1 MSKIEL
7 KRSDFKV
14 FWETRIRYYELD
26 PQGIM
31 HNANYLAFYDQAV
44 VEYYREYDFDYE
56 KEIEETNKDWH
67 TVQVTVQYNKPLYFD
82 DEIEVGLKIKEIG
95 NSSMTWVMGM
105 FLKGTGELASA
116 SEIVHVYTDIETKKP
131 TKITDDLKAKLGVK
145 KKMRKEKLLLLFVF
159 LLGSSCSFFNNDKEE
174 GVGVATLENM
184 ESTTTTVNTNEL
196 SWVDAELLLAQC
208 IRDNNYE
215 LEDPKKPG
223 DLRRI
228 LTPIFIQ
235 MTQAE
240 QQELYSIIEKCAE
253 ENNIPLDARE
263 NATPE
268 QQAAILD
275 AELEVAQCLR
285 EKGLDVSDPTSET
298 GLRDTL
304 PPLVVTGVISAK
316 DLRALVRECIT
327 ENGYE
332 VPEDLREEN
341 DP

>member
-1 MSKIEL
+1 
-7 KRSDFKV
+7 
-14 FWETRIRYYELD
+14 
-26 PQGIM
+26 
-31 HNANYLAFYDQAV
+31 
-44 VEYYREYDFDYE
+44 
-56 KEIEETNKDWH
+56 
-67 TVQVTVQYNKPLYFD
+67 
-82 DEIEVGLKIKEIG
+82 
-95 NSSMTWVMGM
+95 
-105 FLKGTGELASA
+105 
-116 SEIVHVYTDIETKKP
+116 
-131 TKITDDLKAKLGVK
+131 
-145 KKMRKEKLLLLFVF
+145 MRKKKLLLFFVF
-159 LLGSSCSFFNNDKEE
+159 FSVSSCSFFNNDKEE